1 MKKLSFLI
9 LFVLISLIII
19 HSGDREKLMKN
30 YQLSIK
36 AYQNKNYSDYLKY
49 TKKSLEYSANNLTL
63 QYNLAGAYSLNNK
76 LQKSYKLLY
85 NLLKKGFIT
94 DFREDDDFK
103 NLQEFDKYNIL
114 ENLLEKNL
122 EPTNNYEIAF
132 EIPEKDLIPEGIA
145 YNPITNTFY
154 ISSMYKSKIISYE
167 NEKIKN
173 FKNEEEDNLSSV
185 IGMKVDKKRQD
196 LIAVSSYGIY
206 NRNQRINQD
215 RFGFSALFI
224 YNLKTGDLKNKFE
237 LPIKE
242 AHFLNDLTIADNG
255 DIYITDS
262 HHPSVYILENNSKAL
277 VKYVD
282 LSNYNF
288 PNGITISP
296 DQKYI
301 FVATSGNILRI
312 NLKNKKIDEIKHDK
326 NILINSCDGL
336 YFYKNSLIGVQS
348 FLKRISEFNLNKSFD
363 KITKYRK
370 IEANNPHFNYPTT
383 GVISNDNLY
392 LIANSQLNSYTRRRK
407 LFPKSKLEKI
417 KILKIPLK

>member
-76 LQKSYKLLY
+76 LQKSYKLLH

-122 EPTNNYEIAF
+122 EPTNNYTVAF

-145 YNPITNTFY
+145 YNPKTETFY
-154 ISSMYKSKIISYE
+154 ISSMYKSKIISYKNGE
-167 NEKIKN
+167 IKN
-173 FKNEEEDNLSSV
+173 FKKEEEDNLSSV
-185 IGMKVDKKRQD
+185 IGMEVNEKREE
-196 LIAVSSYGIY
+196 LVAVSSYGIY
-206 NRNQRINQD
+206 NRNQKISQD

-242 AHFLNDLTIADNG
+242 AHFLNDLTIDDNG

-262 HHPSVYILENNSKAL
+262 HHPSVYILENSFKAL
-277 VKYVD
+277 VKFVE

-312 NLKNKKIDEIKHDK
+312 NLNNKKITKIKHNK
-326 NILINSCDGL
+326 NVLINNCDGL
-336 YFYKNSLIGVQS
+336 YFYQNSLIGVQS
-348 FLKRISEFNLNKSFD
+348 FLKRISKFNLNKSFD

-383 GVISNDNLY
+383 GVIYNDNLY
-392 LIANSQLNSYTRRRK
+392 LIANSQLNSFTRKRK
-407 LFPKSKLEKI
+407 LFTESKLEKI